1 MWGAWQSEVGLNS
14 SGVALLPVPQC
25 VLTLHPAVV
34 LEALALPVGTKAIA
48 QRALGSAGLRGAR
61 QRWGEAPIGNSDQ

>member
-1 MWGAWQSEVGLNS
+1 MAVRGRPELQR
-14 SGVALLPVPQC
+14 SGIAACPPVC

-61 QRWGEAPIGNSDQ
+61 QR